1 MDKIQQNKVEIE
13 NLKFEAEKPNVKA
26 ITVK

>member
-13 NLKFEAEKPNVKA
+13 NLKLKPRKLNAKEIMA
-26 ITVK
+26 K